1 MEKKIGLK
9 TLKEDLYSEEI
20 YLKYKMIDKIK
31 DFDTVLKKEDD
42 HMASKTGVLRETL
55 DRSRKKFKTDLSN
68 SYAETIDSLNKNEN
82 RTPEEDSLFMEVLYI
97 ITYNNQFKIQLA
109 EESEIKTELE
119 KVYDTIEDKINIL
132 VQLYSLILLER
143 NH

>member
-1 MEKKIGLK
+1 
-9 TLKEDLYSEEI
+9 
-20 YLKYKMIDKIK
+20 MIDKIK